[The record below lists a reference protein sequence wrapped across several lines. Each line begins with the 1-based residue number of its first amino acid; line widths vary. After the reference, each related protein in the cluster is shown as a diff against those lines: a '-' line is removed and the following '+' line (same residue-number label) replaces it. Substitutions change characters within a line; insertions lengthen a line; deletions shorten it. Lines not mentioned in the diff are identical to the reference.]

1 MAAFDYVALDNRGR
15 QTKGVLEGD
24 SQRQVRQQL
33 RDRGLVPMSVE
44 PAARAA
50 GGNASGSKKFS
61 FGFGTSI
68 SARDLALLTRQM
80 ATLVQAGLP
89 IGEVLTA
96 VAQQTE
102 KARIRSMMMAVRSKV
117 LEGYSLADSLGEFPR
132 AFPGLYRATVS
143 AGEHSGHLDLVL
155 NRLADYTE
163 TSKET
168 SQKIQG
174 AMVYPALLV
183 VFSIII
189 VSILMIKVVP
199 NMVEVFTGTGQALP
213 GITQAL
219 IATSDFF
226 VAWWWL
232 LLIGV
237 VALVTGTNA
246 LLRQPAIELAWHRK
260 ILGLPLFGKLSR
272 NINTSRFAST
282 LSILTSSGVPLV
294 DAMRIAGEVMS
305 NRWLQT
311 RVREATIK
319 VSEGASLKNA
329 LQIAGHFPPMM
340 LHMIASGES
349 SGELDTMLSRV
360 ATSQE
365 QDLQAFISIVIS
377 ILPPILLVM
386 MAGVVFMIIIAILLP
401 IIQMNNLIA

>member
-1 MAAFDYVALDNRGR
+1 MAAFEYEALDGKGKT
-15 QTKGVLEGD
+15 TKGVLEGD

-44 PAARAA
+44 PSVKKT
-50 GGNASGSKKFS
+50 SGSAGNKKFS
-61 FGFGTSI
+61 FAIGPSI

-89 IGEVLTA
+89 IGDVLAA

-102 KARIRSMMMAVRSKV
+102 KPRIRSMMMAVRSKV
-117 LEGYSLADSLGEFPR
+117 LEGHSLADSFGEFPR
-132 AFPGLYRATVS
+132 AFPTLYRATVS

-168 SQKIQG
+168 NQKIQG
-174 AMVYPALLV
+174 AMVYPLLLV
-183 VFSIII
+183 VFSIAI

-213 GITQAL
+213 GITQGL
-219 IATSDFF
+219 IAISAFF
-226 VAWWWL
+226 VSWWWL
-232 LLIGV
+232 VLLLIIG
-237 VALVTGTNA
+237 LVFGINA
-246 LLRQPAIELAWHRK
+246 LLQQPAIQLAWHKR
-260 ILGLPLFGKLSR
+260 ILSLPLFGGLSR

-294 DAMRIAGEVMS
+294 DAMRIAGEVMA
-305 NRWLQT
+305 NRWMQT
-311 RVREATIK
+311 RVREATQK

-329 LQIAGHFPPMM
+329 LQHAGHFPPMM

-360 ATSQE
+360 AVSQE
-365 QDLQAFISIVIS
+365 QDLQAFISVVVS
-377 ILPPILLVM
+377 ILPPIMLVI
-386 MAGVVFMIIIAILLP
+386 MACIVFMIIIAILLP

>member
-1 MAAFDYVALDNRGR
+1 VAAFDYVALDNKGR

-33 RDRGLVPMSVE
+33 RDRGLMPMSVE
-44 PAARAA
+44 PAAKAA
-50 GGNASGSKKFS
+50 GGAASANKKFS

-117 LEGYSLADSLGEFPR
+117 LEGYSLADSFGEFPR
-132 AFPGLYRATVS
+132 AFPSLYRATVS

-168 SQKIQG
+168 KQKIQG

-232 LLIGV
+232 LLLGTVGLVIGV
-237 VALVTGTNA
+237 NT
-246 LLRQPAIELAWHRK
+246 LLQQPAIELSWHRK

-294 DAMRIAGEVMS
+294 EAMRIAGEVMS

-311 RVREATIK
+311 RVREATIR
-319 VSEGASLKNA
+319 VSEGSSLKNS
-329 LQIAGHFPPMM
+329 LQLAGHFPPMM

-365 QDLQAFISIVIS
+365 QDLQAFIAIVIS

>member
-1 MAAFDYVALDNRGR
+1 MAAFDYVALDGKGK

-44 PAARAA
+44 PAARAP
-50 GGNASGSKKFS
+50 GGAGSKKFT
-61 FGFGTSI
+61 FGFGPSI

-117 LEGYSLADSLGEFPR
+117 LEGYALADSLGEFPR
-132 AFPGLYRATVS
+132 AFPPLYRATVS

-163 TSKET
+163 SSKET
-168 SQKIQG
+168 KQKIQG
-174 AMVYPALLV
+174 AMVYPAFLV
-183 VFSIII
+183 LFSIAI
-189 VSILMIKVVP
+189 VSLLMIKVVP
-199 NMVEVFTGTGQALP
+199 NVVEVFSGTGQALP

-226 VAWWWL
+226 VNWWWL
-232 LLIGV
+232 VLLL
-237 VALVTGTNA
+237 VAGTAAGLN
-246 LLRQPAIELAWHRK
+246 LLLQRPAIQLSWHRH
-260 ILGLPLFGKLSR
+260 ILGMPMFGKLSR

-329 LQIAGHFPPMM
+329 LQHAGYFPPMM

-365 QDLQAFISIVIS
+365 QDLQAFIGIVVS
-377 ILPPILLVM
+377 ILPPILLVV
-386 MAGVVFMIIIAILLP
+386 MAGLVLMIVLAILLP

>member
-1 MAAFDYVALDNRGR
+1 MAAFDYVALDKQGK
-15 QTKGVLEGD
+15 QSKGVLEGD

-33 RDRGLVPMSVE
+33 RDRGYAPVSVE
-44 PAARAA
+44 PATRVVK
-50 GGNASGSKKFS
+50 SGKGKMLAFS
-61 FGFGTSI
+61 FGATI

-89 IGEVLTA
+89 IGEVLIA

-102 KARIRSMMMAVRSKV
+102 KPRISSMMMAVRSKV
-117 LEGYSLADSLGEFPR
+117 LEGYALADSLAEFPR
-132 AFPGLYRATVS
+132 AFPHLYRATVS

-163 TSKET
+163 TSKDT
-168 SQKIQG
+168 KQKVQG
-174 AMVYPALLV
+174 AMVYPAFLV
-183 VFSIII
+183 FFCVAI
-189 VSILMIKVVP
+189 VSLLMIKVVP
-199 NMVEVFTGTGQALP
+199 NVVEVFSGTGQALP
-213 GITQAL
+213 TITRVL
-219 IATSDFF
+219 ISTSDFF

-232 LLIGV
+232 VLLLVIAIVIG
-237 VALVTGTNA
+237 TKF
-246 LLRQPAIELAWHRK
+246 LLQQPAVELTWHRK
-260 ILGLPLFGKLSR
+260 ILALPLFGKLSR

-294 DAMRIAGEVMS
+294 DAMRIAGEVMA

-311 RVREATIK
+311 RVKEATQR

-329 LQIAGHFPPMM
+329 LQNAGYFPPMM

-365 QDLQAFISIVIS
+365 QDLQAFIGVVVS
-377 ILPPILLVM
+377 ILPPILLVL
-386 MAGVVFMIIIAILLP
+386 MAGIVLMIVLAILLP

>member
-1 MAAFDYVALDNRGR
+1 VAAFDYVALDGKGK

-24 SQRQVRQQL
+24 SLRQIRQQL
-33 RDRGLVPMSVE
+33 RDRGLVPLSVE
-44 PAARAA
+44 PAAK
-50 GGNASGSKKFS
+50 GGSGKSNGRN
-61 FGFGTSI
+61 FGFPIGPSI

-96 VAQQTE
+96 VAQQSE

-117 LEGYSLADSLGEFPR
+117 LEGYALADSLAEFPR
-132 AFPGLYRATVS
+132 AFPALYRATVS

-163 TSKET
+163 SSKET
-168 SQKIQG
+168 KQKIQG
-174 AMVYPALLV
+174 AMVYPAFLV
-183 VFSIII
+183 LFSIAI
-189 VSILMIKVVP
+189 VSLLMIKVVP
-199 NMVEVFTGTGQALP
+199 NVVEVFSGTGQALP
-213 GITQAL
+213 GITLAL

-226 VAWWWL
+226 VKWWWL
-232 LLIGV
+232 MLLSAFAIV
-237 VALVTGTNA
+237 MLARM
-246 LLRQPAIELAWHRK
+246 LLQRPAIELAWHRY
-260 ILGLPLFGKLSR
+260 ILGMPIFGKLSR

-311 RVREATIK
+311 RVREATQK

-329 LQIAGHFPPMM
+329 LQNAGYFPPMM

-365 QDLQAFISIVIS
+365 QDLQAFIGIVVS
-377 ILPPILLVM
+377 ILPPILLVV
-386 MAGVVFMIIIAILLP
+386 MAGLVLVIVLAILLP

>member
-1 MAAFDYVALDNRGR
+1 MAAFDYVALDPKGK

-33 RDRGLVPMSVE
+33 RDRGLVPLSVD
-44 PAARAA
+44 PATKSAKP
-50 GGNASGSKKFS
+50 GKSKGFSLS
-61 FGFGTSI
+61 FGASI

-102 KARIRSMMMAVRSKV
+102 KPRIRSMMMAVRSKV
-117 LEGYSLADSLGEFPR
+117 MEGYTLADSLAEFPR
-132 AFPGLYRATVS
+132 AFPNLYRATVS

-163 TSKET
+163 SSKDT
-168 SQKIQG
+168 KQKVQG
-174 AMVYPALLV
+174 AMVYPAFLV
-183 VFSIII
+183 FFCIAI
-189 VSILMIKVVP
+189 VSLLMVKVVP
-199 NMVEVFTGTGQALP
+199 NVVEVFTGTGQALP
-213 GITQAL
+213 TITQVL
-219 IATSDFF
+219 ISTSDFF
-226 VAWWWL
+226 VSWWWL
-232 LLIGV
+232 VLLLVVSIV
-237 VALVTGTNA
+237 VAA
-246 LLRQPAIELAWHRK
+246 QMLLRQPAIELSWHRK

-294 DAMRIAGEVMS
+294 DAMRIAGEVMA

-311 RVREATIK
+311 RVKEATTK

-329 LQIAGHFPPMM
+329 LQNAGYFPPMM

-365 QDLQAFISIVIS
+365 QDLQAFIGIVVS
-377 ILPPILLVM
+377 ILPPILLVI
-386 MAGVVFMIIIAILLP
+386 MAGLVLMIVLAILLP

>member
-1 MAAFDYVALDNRGR
+1 MAAFDYVALDSKGK

-33 RDRGLVPMSVE
+33 RDKGFVPMSVE
-44 PAARAA
+44 PTAKSA
-50 GGNASGSKKFS
+50 GSASGKKFS
-61 FGFGTSI
+61 FSFSPSI

-102 KARIRSMMMAVRSKV
+102 KPRIRSMMMSVRSKV
-117 LEGYSLADSLGEFPR
+117 LEGYALADSLGEFPR
-132 AFPGLYRATVS
+132 AFPPLYRATVS

-163 TSKET
+163 SSKET
-168 SQKIQG
+168 KQKIQG
-174 AMVYPALLV
+174 AMVYPAFLV
-183 VFSIII
+183 VFSIAI
-189 VSILMIKVVP
+189 VSLLMIKVVP
-199 NMVEVFTGTGQALP
+199 NVVEVFSGTGQALP

-226 VAWWWL
+226 VNWWWL
-232 LLIGV
+232 VLLLVVGLVIG
-237 VALVTGTNA
+237 ANA
-246 LLRQPAIELAWHRK
+246 LLQQPAIELLWHKR
-260 ILGLPLFGKLSR
+260 ILVLPVFGKLSR

-294 DAMRIAGEVMS
+294 EAMRIAGEVMA

-311 RVREATIK
+311 RVREATQK
-319 VSEGASLKNA
+319 VSEGASLKNS
-329 LQIAGHFPPMM
+329 LQYAGYFPPMM

-365 QDLQAFISIVIS
+365 QDLQAFIGIVVS
-377 ILPPILLVM
+377 ILPPLLLVF
-386 MAGVVFMIIIAILLP
+386 MAGMVLMIVLAILLP
-401 IIQMNNLIA
+401 IIQMNNLIT

>member
-1 MAAFDYVALDNRGR
+1 MAAFDYVALDTGGK

-33 RDRGLVPMSVE
+33 RDKGLVPLSVE
-44 PAARAA
+44 PATKAAKGGAA
-50 GGNASGSKKFS
+50 GKRFAWSLGG
-61 FGFGTSI
+61 SI
-68 SARDLALLTRQM
+68 SARDLALITRQM

-89 IGEVLTA
+89 IGDVLTA

-102 KARIRSMMMAVRSKV
+102 KPRIRSMMMAVRSKV
-117 LEGYSLADSLGEFPR
+117 LEGYGLADSLGEFPR
-132 AFPGLYRATVS
+132 AFPALYRATVS

-168 SQKIQG
+168 RQKVQG
-174 AMVYPALLV
+174 AMVYPAFLVIFSVAVVSLLMV
-183 VFSIII
+183 
-189 VSILMIKVVP
+189 KVVP
-199 NMVEVFTGTGQALP
+199 NVVEVFAGTNQQLP
-213 GITQAL
+213 GITVAL

-226 VAWWWL
+226 VDWWWAML
-232 LLIGV
+232 LLVIGL
-237 VALVTGTNA
+237 VALVRFLLTKPA
-246 LLRQPAIELAWHRK
+246 LELAWHRR
-260 ILGLPLFGKLSR
+260 ILTLPLFGKLAR

-294 DAMRIAGEVMS
+294 DAMRIAGEVMA

-311 RVREATIK
+311 RVREATQK

-329 LQIAGHFPPMM
+329 LQAAGHFPPMM

-360 ATSQE
+360 AQSQE
-365 QDLQAFISIVIS
+365 QDLQAFIGIVVS
-377 ILPPILLVM
+377 ILPPLLLIVM
-386 MAGVVFMIIIAILLP
+386 AVLVLMIVLAILLP
-401 IIQMNNLIA
+401 IIQMNNLVA

>member
-1 MAAFDYVALDNRGR
+1 MAAFDYVALDGKGK

-33 RDRGLVPMSVE
+33 RDRGLVPLSVE
-44 PAARAA
+44 PAAKGR
-50 GGNASGSKKFS
+50 SSKNNGPN
-61 FGFGTSI
+61 FGFAIGPSI
-68 SARDLALLTRQM
+68 NARDLALLTRQM

-96 VAQQTE
+96 VAQQSE

-117 LEGYSLADSLGEFPR
+117 LEGYALADSLAEFPR
-132 AFPGLYRATVS
+132 AFPALYRATVS

-163 TSKET
+163 SSKET
-168 SQKIQG
+168 KQKIQG
-174 AMVYPALLV
+174 AMVYPAFLV
-183 VFSIII
+183 LFSIAI
-189 VSILMIKVVP
+189 VSLLMIKVVP
-199 NMVEVFTGTGQALP
+199 NVVEVFSGTGQALP
-213 GITQAL
+213 GITVAL

-226 VAWWWL
+226 VKWWWL
-232 LLIGV
+232 MLLSAFAIV
-237 VALVTGTNA
+237 MLARM
-246 LLRQPAIELAWHRK
+246 LLQRPAIELRWHRY
-260 ILGLPLFGKLSR
+260 ILGMPIFGKLSR

-311 RVREATIK
+311 RVREATQK

-329 LQIAGHFPPMM
+329 LQNAGYFPPMM

-365 QDLQAFISIVIS
+365 QDLQAFIGIVVS
-377 ILPPILLVM
+377 ILPPILLVV
-386 MAGVVFMIIIAILLP
+386 MAGLVLVIVLAILLP

>member
-1 MAAFDYVALDNRGR
+1 MAAFDFVALDTKGK

-33 RDRGLVPMSVE
+33 RDRGLVPLSVE
-44 PAARAA
+44 AATKSAKPGKGKA
-50 GGNASGSKKFS
+50 YSFQFGS
-61 FGFGTSI
+61 SI

-102 KARIRSMMMAVRSKV
+102 KPRISSMMMAVRSKV
-117 LEGYSLADSLGEFPR
+117 LEGYALADSLAEFPR
-132 AFPGLYRATVS
+132 AFPNLYRATVS

-163 TSKET
+163 SSKDT
-168 SQKIQG
+168 KQKVQG
-174 AMVYPALLV
+174 AMVYPAFLV
-183 VFSIII
+183 FFCIAI
-189 VSILMIKVVP
+189 VSLLMVKVVP
-199 NMVEVFTGTGQALP
+199 NVVEVFSGTGQALP
-213 GITQAL
+213 GITQVL

-232 LLIGV
+232 VLLSIIG
-237 VALVTGTNA
+237 LVITVQM
-246 LLRQPAIELAWHRK
+246 LLRKPEIELSWHRK
-260 ILGLPLFGKLSR
+260 ILGLPMFGKLSR

-294 DAMRIAGEVMS
+294 DAMRIAGEVMA

-311 RVREATIK
+311 RVKEATQK

-329 LQIAGHFPPMM
+329 LQNAGYFPPMM

-365 QDLQAFISIVIS
+365 QDLQAFIGVVVS
-377 ILPPILLVM
+377 ILPPIMLVI
-386 MAGVVFMIIIAILLP
+386 MAGLVLMIVLAILLP
-401 IIQMNNLIA
+401 IIQMNNLIT

>member
-1 MAAFDYVALDNRGR
+1 MAAFDFVALDSKGK

-33 RDRGLVPMSVE
+33 RDKGFVPMSVE
-44 PAARAA
+44 PTAKSA
-50 GGNASGSKKFS
+50 GGASGKKFS
-61 FGFGTSI
+61 FSFSPSI

-102 KARIRSMMMAVRSKV
+102 KPRIRSMMMSVRSKV
-117 LEGYSLADSLGEFPR
+117 LEGYALADSLGEFPR
-132 AFPGLYRATVS
+132 AFPPLYRATVS

-163 TSKET
+163 SSKET
-168 SQKIQG
+168 KQKIQG
-174 AMVYPALLV
+174 AMVYPAFLV
-183 VFSIII
+183 VFSIAI
-189 VSILMIKVVP
+189 VSLLMIKVVP
-199 NMVEVFTGTGQALP
+199 NVVEVFSGTGQALP

-226 VAWWWL
+226 VNWWWL
-232 LLIGV
+232 VLLLVAGLV
-237 VALVTGTNA
+237 VGAYA
-246 LLRQPAIELAWHRK
+246 LLQRPAIELLWHKR
-260 ILGLPLFGKLSR
+260 ILVLPIFGKLSR

-294 DAMRIAGEVMS
+294 EAMRIAGEVMA

-311 RVREATIK
+311 RVREATQK
-319 VSEGASLKNA
+319 VSEGASLKNS
-329 LQIAGHFPPMM
+329 LQYAGYFPPMM

-365 QDLQAFISIVIS
+365 QDLQAFIGIVVS
-377 ILPPILLVM
+377 ILPPLLLVF
-386 MAGVVFMIIIAILLP
+386 MAGMVLMIVLAILLP
-401 IIQMNNLIA
+401 IIQMNNLIT

>member
-1 MAAFDYVALDNRGR
+1 MAAFDYVALDGKGK
-15 QTKGVLEGD
+15 QTKGVVEGD

-33 RDRGLVPMSVE
+33 RDKGLIPLSVE
-44 PAARAA
+44 QAAKGSGNKA
-50 GGNASGSKKFS
+50 GGKKFT
-61 FGFGTSI
+61 FAIGPSI
-68 SARDLALLTRQM
+68 NARDLSLLTRQM

-96 VAQQTE
+96 VAQQSE
-102 KARIRSMMMAVRSKV
+102 KARISSMVMAVRSKV

-132 AFPGLYRATVS
+132 AFPPLYRATVS

-163 TSKET
+163 SSKET
-168 SQKIQG
+168 KQKIQG
-174 AMVYPALLV
+174 AMVYPAFLV
-183 VFSIII
+183 VFSVAI
-189 VSILMIKVVP
+189 VSLLMIKVVP
-199 NMVEVFTGTGQALP
+199 NVVEVFSGTGQALP

-219 IATSDFF
+219 ISTSAFF
-226 VAWWWL
+226 VSWWWL
-232 LLIGV
+232 VLIAIA
-237 VALVTGTNA
+237 ALVSGIN
-246 LLRQPAIELAWHRK
+246 LLLQNPAIQLSWHRK
-260 ILGLPLFGKLSR
+260 ILGLPMFGKLSR

-294 DAMRIAGEVMS
+294 DAMRIAGEVMA

-311 RVREATIK
+311 RVREATQK
-319 VSEGASLKNA
+319 VSEGASLRNA
-329 LQIAGHFPPMM
+329 LQHAGYFPPMM

-365 QDLQAFISIVIS
+365 QDLQSFIGVVVS
-377 ILPPILLVM
+377 ILPPILLVV
-386 MAGVVFMIIIAILLP
+386 MAGVVLTIVLAILLP
-401 IIQMNNLIA
+401 IIQMNNLIT

>member
-1 MAAFDYVALDNRGR
+1 MAAFDYVALDGKGK

-44 PAARAA
+44 PAAKAA
-50 GGNASGSKKFS
+50 GGAGSGKKFS
-61 FGFGTSI
+61 FGFGPSI

-80 ATLVQAGLP
+80 ATLVHAGLP

-102 KARIRSMMMAVRSKV
+102 KNRIRSMMMAVRSKV
-117 LEGYSLADSLGEFPR
+117 MEGYSLADSLGEFPR
-132 AFPGLYRATVS
+132 AFPTLYRATVS

-155 NRLADYTE
+155 SRLADYTE

-168 SQKIQG
+168 AQKVQG

-183 VFSIII
+183 VFSVII

-199 NMVEVFTGTGQALP
+199 NMVEVFSGTGQALP
-213 GITQAL
+213 AITQML
-219 IATSDFF
+219 ISVSDFF

-232 LLIGV
+232 MLLLVIG
-237 VALVTGTNA
+237 LVIGANA
-246 LLRQPAIELAWHRK
+246 LLQKPAIRLAWDKR
-260 ILGLPLFGKLSR
+260 ILGMPLFGGLSR

-294 DAMRIAGEVMS
+294 DAMRIAGEVMA

-311 RVREATIK
+311 RVREATQK

-329 LQIAGHFPPMM
+329 LQNAGHFPPMM

-365 QDLQAFISIVIS
+365 QDLQAFIAVVVS
-377 ILPPILLVM
+377 ILPPIMLVI
-386 MAGVVFMIIIAILLP
+386 MACIVFMIIIAILLP

>member
-1 MAAFDYVALDNRGR
+1 MAAFDYVALDGRGK

-24 SQRQVRQQL
+24 SQRQVRQHL
-33 RDRGLVPMSVE
+33 RDKGLVPLSVDM
-44 PAARAA
+44 AAKAA
-50 GGNASGSKKFS
+50 GHASAKKIS
-61 FGFGTSI
+61 FGFGQAI

-102 KARIRSMMMAVRSKV
+102 KPRIQSMMMAVRSKV
-117 LEGYSLADSLGEFPR
+117 LEGYTLADSLAEYPR

-163 TSKET
+163 SSKET
-168 SQKIQG
+168 KQKIQG
-174 AMVYPALLV
+174 AMVYPAFLV
-183 VFSIII
+183 VFSIAI
-189 VSILMIKVVP
+189 VSLLMIKVVP
-199 NMVEVFTGTGQALP
+199 NVVEVFSGTGQELP

-219 IATSDFF
+219 IATSEFF
-226 VAWWWL
+226 VNWWWL
-232 LLIGV
+232 VLLL
-237 VALVTGTNA
+237 VAGAVMGLNA
-246 LLRQPAIELAWHRK
+246 LLQQPALELSWHKK
-260 ILGLPLFGKLSR
+260 ILVLPMFGKLSR

-294 DAMRIAGEVMS
+294 EAMRIAGEVMA

-311 RVREATIK
+311 RVREATQK
-319 VSEGASLKNA
+319 VSEGASLRNA
-329 LQIAGHFPPMM
+329 LQHAGYFPPMM

-365 QDLQAFISIVIS
+365 QDLQSFIGIVVS
-377 ILPPILLVM
+377 ILPPILLVV
-386 MAGVVFMIIIAILLP
+386 MAGLVLMIVLAILLP
-401 IIQMNNLIA
+401 IIQMNNLIT

>member
-1 MAAFDYVALDNRGR
+1 MAAFDYVALDTGGK

-33 RDRGLVPMSVE
+33 RDKGLVPLSVE
-44 PAARAA
+44 PATKAARGAAA
-50 GGNASGSKKFS
+50 GKRFS
-61 FGFGTSI
+61 LSLGGGI
-68 SARDLALLTRQM
+68 SARDLALITRQM

-102 KARIRSMMMAVRSKV
+102 KPRIRSMMMAVRSKV
-117 LEGYSLADSLGEFPR
+117 LEGYSLADSFSEFPR
-132 AFPGLYRATVS
+132 AFPALYRATVS

-168 SQKIQG
+168 RQKVQG
-174 AMVYPALLV
+174 AMVYPAFLV
-183 VFSIII
+183 IFSIAV
-189 VSILMIKVVP
+189 VSLLMVKVVP
-199 NMVEVFTGTGQALP
+199 NVVEVFAGTNQQLP
-213 GITQAL
+213 GITVAL

-226 VAWWWL
+226 VAWWWAML
-232 LLIGV
+232 LLVI
-237 VALVTGTNA
+237 ATTL
-246 LLRQPAIELAWHRK
+246 LLRYLLAKPALELAWHRR
-260 ILGLPLFGKLSR
+260 ILTLPMFGKLAR

-294 DAMRIAGEVMS
+294 DAMRIAGEVMA

-311 RVREATIK
+311 RVHEATQK
-319 VSEGASLKNA
+319 VSEGVSLRNA
-329 LQIAGHFPPMM
+329 LQAAGYFPPMM

-360 ATSQE
+360 AHSQE
-365 QDLQAFISIVIS
+365 QDLQAFIGIVVS
-377 ILPPILLVM
+377 ILPPLLLIVM
-386 MAGVVFMIIIAILLP
+386 AVLVLMIVLAILLP
-401 IIQMNNLIA
+401 IIQMNNLVA

>member
-1 MAAFDYVALDNRGR
+1 MAAFDYVALDKQGK

-33 RDRGLVPMSVE
+33 RDRGYAPVSVE
-44 PAARAA
+44 PATRVVK
-50 GGNASGSKKFS
+50 SGKGKSLAFS
-61 FGFGTSI
+61 FGATI

-89 IGEVLTA
+89 IGEVLIA

-102 KARIRSMMMAVRSKV
+102 KPRISSMMMAVRSKV
-117 LEGYSLADSLGEFPR
+117 LEGYALADSLAEFPR
-132 AFPGLYRATVS
+132 AFPHLYRATVS

-155 NRLADYTE
+155 NRLTDYTE
-163 TSKET
+163 TSKDT
-168 SQKIQG
+168 KQKVQG
-174 AMVYPALLV
+174 AMVYPAFLV
-183 VFSIII
+183 FFCIAI
-189 VSILMIKVVP
+189 VSLLMIKVVP
-199 NMVEVFTGTGQALP
+199 NVVEVFSGTGQALP
-213 GITQAL
+213 TITRVL
-219 IATSDFF
+219 ISTSDFF

-232 LLIGV
+232 VLLLVIAIVIG
-237 VALVTGTNA
+237 TKF
-246 LLRQPAIELAWHRK
+246 LLQQPAVELTWHRK

-294 DAMRIAGEVMS
+294 DAMRIAGEVMA

-311 RVREATIK
+311 RVKEATQR
-319 VSEGASLKNA
+319 VSEGSSLKNA
-329 LQIAGHFPPMM
+329 LQNAGYFPPMM

-365 QDLQAFISIVIS
+365 QDLQAFIGVVVS
-377 ILPPILLVM
+377 ILPPILLVL
-386 MAGVVFMIIIAILLP
+386 MAGIVLMIVLAILLP

>member
-1 MAAFDYVALDNRGR
+1 VAAFDYVALDGKGK
-15 QTKGVLEGD
+15 QTKGVVEGD

-33 RDRGLVPMSVE
+33 RDKGLIPLSVE
-44 PAARAA
+44 QAAKGSGNKA
-50 GGNASGSKKFS
+50 GGKKFT
-61 FGFGTSI
+61 FAIGPSI
-68 SARDLALLTRQM
+68 NARDLSLLTRQM

-96 VAQQTE
+96 VAQQSE
-102 KARIRSMMMAVRSKV
+102 KARISSMVMAVRSKV

-132 AFPGLYRATVS
+132 AFPPLYRATVS

-163 TSKET
+163 SSKET
-168 SQKIQG
+168 KQKIQG
-174 AMVYPALLV
+174 AMVYPAFLV
-183 VFSIII
+183 VFSVAI
-189 VSILMIKVVP
+189 VSLLMIKVVP
-199 NMVEVFTGTGQALP
+199 NVVEVFSGTGQALP

-219 IATSDFF
+219 ISTSAFF
-226 VAWWWL
+226 VSWWWL
-232 LLIGV
+232 VLIAIA
-237 VALVTGTNA
+237 ALVSGIN
-246 LLRQPAIELAWHRK
+246 LLLQNPAIQLSWHRK
-260 ILGLPLFGKLSR
+260 ILGLPMFGKLSR

-294 DAMRIAGEVMS
+294 DAMRIAGEVMA

-311 RVREATIK
+311 RVREATQK
-319 VSEGASLKNA
+319 VSEGASLRNA
-329 LQIAGHFPPMM
+329 LQHAGYFPPMM

-365 QDLQAFISIVIS
+365 QDLQSFIGVVVS
-377 ILPPILLVM
+377 ILPPILLVV
-386 MAGVVFMIIIAILLP
+386 MAGVVLTIVLAILLP
-401 IIQMNNLIA
+401 IIQMNNLIT

>member
-1 MAAFDYVALDNRGR
+1 MAAFDYVALDGRGK

-33 RDRGLVPMSVE
+33 RDKGLVPLSVE
-44 PAARAA
+44 PAAKA
-50 GGNASGSKKFS
+50 ASGKGRKFS
-61 FGFGTSI
+61 LGFGPSI

-102 KARIRSMMMAVRSKV
+102 RARIRSMMMAVRSKV
-117 LEGYSLADSLGEFPR
+117 MEGYSLADSLGEFPR
-132 AFPGLYRATVS
+132 AFPTLYRATVA

-168 SQKIQG
+168 KQKIQG
-174 AMVYPALLV
+174 AMVYPVFLV
-183 VFSIII
+183 LFSIAI
-189 VSILMIKVVP
+189 VSLLMVKVVP
-199 NMVEVFTGTGQALP
+199 NVVEVFSGTGQALP
-213 GITQAL
+213 GITVAL

-226 VAWWWL
+226 VQWWWL
-232 LLIGV
+232 LFLSLA
-237 VALVTGTNA
+237 ALVVGLNV
-246 LLRQPAIELAWHRK
+246 LLQQPAIELAWHRR
-260 ILGLPLFGKLSR
+260 ILTLPLFGKLSR

-294 DAMRIAGEVMS
+294 EAMRIAGEVMA
-305 NRWLQT
+305 NRWLQV
-311 RVREATIK
+311 RVREATQK

-329 LQIAGHFPPMM
+329 LQHAGHFPPMM

-365 QDLQAFISIVIS
+365 QDLQAFIAIVVS
-377 ILPPILLVM
+377 ILPPLLLVV
-386 MAGVVFMIIIAILLP
+386 MAGMVLMIVLAILLP
-401 IIQMNNLIA
+401 IIQMNNLVA

>member
-1 MAAFDYVALDNRGR
+1 MAAFDYVALDGRGK

-24 SQRQVRQQL
+24 SQRQIRQHL
-33 RDRGLVPMSVE
+33 RDKGLVPLSVE
-44 PAARAA
+44 PAAKAA
-50 GGNASGSKKFS
+50 GSKSSKKFT
-61 FGFGTSI
+61 FGFGPTI

-102 KARIRSMMMAVRSKV
+102 TPRIRSMMMAVRSKV
-117 LEGYSLADSLGEFPR
+117 MEGYTLADSLAEFPR
-132 AFPGLYRATVS
+132 AFPPLYRATVS

-163 TSKET
+163 SSKET
-168 SQKIQG
+168 KQKIQG
-174 AMVYPALLV
+174 AMVYPLFLV
-183 VFSIII
+183 VFCIAI
-189 VSILMIKVVP
+189 VSLLMIKVVP
-199 NMVEVFTGTGQALP
+199 NVVEVFSGTGQALP

-219 IATSDFF
+219 IATSAFF
-226 VAWWWL
+226 VKWWWL
-232 LLIGV
+232 VFGGIIVSVLGINKVLQ
-237 VALVTGTNA
+237 
-246 LLRQPAIELAWHRK
+246 QPAIELKWHHR
-260 ILGLPLFGKLSR
+260 ILGLPMFGKLSR

-294 DAMRIAGEVMS
+294 DAMRIAGEVMA

-319 VSEGASLKNA
+319 VSEGSSLRNA
-329 LQIAGHFPPMM
+329 LQHAGYFPPMM

-349 SGELDTMLSRV
+349 SGELDSMLSRV

-365 QDLQAFISIVIS
+365 KDLEAFIGVVVSIM
-377 ILPPILLVM
+377 PPILLVI
-386 MAGVVFMIIIAILLP
+386 MAGLVLMIVLAILLP
-401 IIQMNNLIA
+401 IIQMNNLIT